1 MGYLIGIIIISAS
14 LLVFIAGIGIL
25 RFGDLYARMHA
36 VTKVSSLGMV
46 LLLLAVNLYFLNWGI
61 FIKTVII
68 FLTVVFM
75 APVAAHLLAKVWREG
90 NNTSQGDK

>member
-75 APVAAHLLAKVWREG
+75 APVAAHLLAKVWRNG
-90 NNTSQGDK
+90 NDNGQGDK